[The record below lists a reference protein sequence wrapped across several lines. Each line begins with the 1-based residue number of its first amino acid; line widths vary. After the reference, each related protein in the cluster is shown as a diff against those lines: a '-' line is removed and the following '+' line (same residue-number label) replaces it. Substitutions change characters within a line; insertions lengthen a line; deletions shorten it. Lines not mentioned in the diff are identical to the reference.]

1 MQSSDGMT
9 QLGLPKPGKALM
21 GLMIAISAIWLMF
34 AIGLNW
40 GGASNTIFVA
50 LLGNTDAILHGQVWR
65 LFTAPLLH
73 HPYGSEGVWHMLGA
87 VAGLY
92 FLGARLEEHWGARRF
107 FRFIALTS
115 VGAFVLQM
123 LAQLVLPTSVSARLV
138 GEYWYGMTPAIEAI
152 AIAWA
157 LTFRGQQVRLFM
169 VLPVT
174 SSMLIVFII
183 GLSLLNVIAAAEMP
197 PAGLLAPFGGMFLGW
212 LLGGGTPSP
221 LRKAW
226 LKLRLAQL
234 DGEARREGSRRKA
247 RRNPGGL
254 RVIPGGRADD
264 DDDGKGPD
272 GRWLN

>member
-9 QLGLPKPGKALM
+9 QLGFRKPGKALI
-21 GLMIAISAIWLMF
+21 GLMLPIAALWLMF
-34 AIGLNW
+34 AVGLNW
-40 GGASNTIFVA
+40 GGASTSLFE
-50 LLGNTDAILHGQVWR
+50 LLAGNASEILHGQVWR
-65 LFTAPLLH
+65 LFTAPLLETPTGPH
-73 HPYGSEGVWHMLGA
+73 A
-87 VAGLY
+87 VSGIVFTLLGLY
-92 FLGARLEEHWGARRF
+92 FLGASIEEKWGGARFLRF
-107 FRFIALTS
+107 VALTS
-115 VGAFVLQM
+115 IGAYGLQM
-123 LAQLVLPTSVSARLV
+123 LLQLLLPASLSARLV
-138 GEYWYGMTPAIEAI
+138 GDYWYGMQPAVDGI

-157 LTFRGQQVRLFM
+157 LTFRGQVVKLFM

-174 SSMLIVFII
+174 SNMLIVSIV
-183 GLSLLNVIAAAEMP
+183 GLNVLSLIAADMP
-197 PAGLLAPFGGMFLGW
+197 SSGMFAPFGGMFFGW

-234 DGEARREGSRRKA
+234 DGEARREGTRRKA
-247 RRNPGGL
+247 RKNPGGL

>member
-1 MQSSDGMT
+1 MQRSDGMM
-9 QLGLPKPGKALM
+9 QLGLPRPGKAM
-21 GLMIAISAIWLMF
+21 IGLMLAITAIWLMF
-34 AIGLNW
+34 AVGLNW
-40 GGASNTIFVA
+40 GGASMSVFQLFT
-50 LLGNTDAILHGQVWR
+50 GNTPAILHGEVWR

-73 HPYGSEGVWHMLGA
+73 NPDDFWDPVGSVI
-87 VAGLY
+87 GLY
-92 FLGARLEEHWGARRF
+92 FLGTRLEETWGTGRF
-107 FRFIALTS
+107 LRFVALSAIGGYAAQMLVQLLLPAS
-115 VGAFVLQM
+115 VGA
-123 LAQLVLPTSVSARLV
+123 RLV
-138 GEYWYGMTPAIEAI
+138 PDHWFGLAPAIAAV

-157 LTFRGQQVRLFM
+157 LTFRGQIVQLFF

-174 SSMLIVFII
+174 SGVLIASVIGFAVLRVII
-183 GLSLLNVIAAAEMP
+183 AKTQPE
-197 PAGLLAPFGGMFLGW
+197 GLLAPFGGMLLGW

-234 DGEARREGSRRKA
+234 ESKGARAGGPRKP

>member
-9 QLGLPKPGKALM
+9 QLGFQKPGKALI
-21 GLMIAISAIWLMF
+21 GLMLAISALWLMF
-34 AIGLNW
+34 AVGLNW
-40 GGASNTIFVA
+40 GGASTSLF
-50 LLGNTDAILHGQVWR
+50 LLLTGNAGDILHGQVWR

-73 HPYGSEGVWHMLGA
+73 VPTGAGA
-87 VAGLY
+87 VSNIVFTLLGLY
-92 FLGARLEEHWGARRF
+92 FLGVRLEEQWGAARF
-107 FRFIALTS
+107 LRFVALTS
-115 VGAFVLQM
+115 LGAYLSQM
-123 LAQLVLPTSVSARLV
+123 LLQLILPASLSARLV
-138 GEYWYGMTPAIEAI
+138 GDYWHGMQPAVDGI

-157 LTFRGQQVRLFM
+157 LTFRGQVVRLFM

-174 SSMLIVFII
+174 SNMLIVAIV
-183 GLSLLNVIAAAEMP
+183 GLNVLSLIAADMP
-197 PAGLLAPFGGMFLGW
+197 SSGLLAPFGGMFFGW
-212 LLGGGTPSP
+212 LLGGSTPSP

-234 DGEARREGSRRKA
+234 DGEARREGTRRKA

-264 DDDGKGPD
+264 DDDDKGPD